1 MTMKKLLPLALILAG
16 CGADP
21 VLYPVPPAPSG
32 DRIGVSVRSVEVLD
46 VSLPLYAEAEEI
58 AFEQPD
64 GAILASD
71 EVNWADDP
79 QRAVTIELARV
90 LGEATRATVAPEPWP
105 FESFPEARVDVRIEE
120 FVAGVDGR
128 FRIAGIWY
136 AGSERRDRSGRFAL
150 AAPYDPEGGVRA
162 IAVARGQ
169 VVRDLAR
176 LIAAQGL

>member
-1 MTMKKLLPLALILAG
+1 MRNLLPLALILAG

-21 VLYPVPPAPSG
+21 VLYPVPPAPG
-32 DRIGVSVRSVEVLD
+32 GERIGVSVHTVEVRD

-64 GAILASD
+64 GGLLASD
-71 EVNWADDP
+71 EVIWADDP
-79 QRAVTIELARV
+79 QRAVTLELSRV
-90 LGEATRATVAPEPWP
+90 LDDVTRATVAPEPWP
-105 FESFPEARVDVRIEE
+105 FESFPEATVDVRIEE

-128 FRIAGIWY
+128 FRMAGIWY
-136 AGSERRDRSGRFAL
+136 AGTERRERSGRFAL

-162 IAVARGQ
+162 IAVARGL